1 MREGKRTGRNG
12 KRKLFLYRMVFCIL
26 LLVMAASA
34 ATLFYYMV
42 AVPFH
47 NRQATEQLKEDY
59 APQVPEAEDGS
70 GTSPTEEPAG
80 KESIQGIPEFV
91 DLKSLQEK
99 YPDVKGWL
107 EIPGTGID
115 YPVLQGD
122 QSDPERYLRR
132 NYQGDYDIN
141 GSLFL
146 QWNCEVPDGENLIIY
161 GHNMNSGVMFGNLDR
176 YADPDYLKEH
186 SAVFLQ
192 TSEGVREYEV
202 YTVLKADVS
211 MFDFRQ
217 VYFGNCGLLDSY
229 LAAARSLQVCGNDR
243 LSPENTEQVLT
254 LVTCSYEWDEA
265 RNIVIAVCKEEI
277 PSKDAL
283 S

>member
-1 MREGKRTGRNG
+1 
-12 KRKLFLYRMVFCIL
+12 MVFCIL

-59 APQVPEAEDGS
+59 APQVPGAEDGS
-70 GTSPTEEPAG
+70 GTSPTGEPAG
-80 KESIQGIPEFV
+80 KESIPELV
-91 DLKSLQEK
+91 DLKAMQEK

-107 EIPGTGID
+107 EIPGTGMD

-132 NYQGDYDIN
+132 DYHGDYDIN

-161 GHNMNSGVMFGNLDR
+161 GHNMNSGAMFGNLER

-186 SAVFLQ
+186 PAVFLQ
-192 TSEGVREYEV
+192 TSGGVREYEV

-277 PSKDAL
+277 PTKDAL

>member
-1 MREGKRTGRNG
+1 
-12 KRKLFLYRMVFCIL
+12 
-26 LLVMAASA
+26 MAASA

-122 QSDPERYLRR
+122 QSDPA
-132 NYQGDYDIN
+132 
-141 GSLFL
+141 
-146 QWNCEVPDGENLIIY
+146 VPAEEL
-161 GHNMNSGVMFGNLDR
+161 SG
-176 YADPDYLKEH
+176 
-186 SAVFLQ
+186 
-192 TSEGVREYEV
+192 
-202 YTVLKADVS
+202 
-211 MFDFRQ
+211 
-217 VYFGNCGLLDSY
+217 GL
-229 LAAARSLQVCGNDR
+229 
-243 LSPENTEQVLT
+243 
-254 LVTCSYEWDEA
+254 
-265 RNIVIAVCKEEI
+265 
-277 PSKDAL
+277 
-283 S
+283 

>member
-59 APQVPEAEDGS
+59 APQVPGAEDGS
-70 GTSPTEEPAG
+70 GTTPTGEPAG
-80 KESIQGIPEFV
+80 KESIP
-91 DLKSLQEK
+91 DLVNLKALQEK

-107 EIPGTGID
+107 EIPGTGMD

-122 QSDPERYLRR
+122 QLDPERYLRR
-132 NYQGDYDIN
+132 DYHGDYDIN
-141 GSLFL
+141 GSLSL

-161 GHNMNSGVMFGNLDR
+161 GHNMNSGAMFGNLDR

-186 SAVFLQ
+186 PAVFLQ

-202 YTVLKADVS
+202 YAILKADVS

-217 VYFGNCGLLDSY
+217 AYFGNRGQLDSY

-243 LSPENTEQVLT
+243 ISPENTLQVLT
-254 LVTCSYEWDEA
+254 LVTCSYEWDGA

-277 PSKDAL
+277 PSKDSL
-283 S
+283 P